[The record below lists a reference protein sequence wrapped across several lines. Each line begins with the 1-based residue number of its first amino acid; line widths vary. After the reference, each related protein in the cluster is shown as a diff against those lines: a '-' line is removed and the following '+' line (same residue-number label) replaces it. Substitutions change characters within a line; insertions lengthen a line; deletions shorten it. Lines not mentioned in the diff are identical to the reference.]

1 MAYDH
6 EGMIIQN
13 VGLLLHVYCDIKAS
27 YSILFHLLQ
36 FLIKPIFFFNGI
48 AIPYI
53 KRNVKIIL
61 YITSHTL
68 VFHPFKA
75 YVCVETVSGR

>member
-36 FLIKPIFFFNGI
+36 FLIKPIFF
-48 AIPYI
+48 
-53 KRNVKIIL
+53 L
-61 YITSHTL
+61 M
-68 VFHPFKA
+68 
-75 YVCVETVSGR
+75 E